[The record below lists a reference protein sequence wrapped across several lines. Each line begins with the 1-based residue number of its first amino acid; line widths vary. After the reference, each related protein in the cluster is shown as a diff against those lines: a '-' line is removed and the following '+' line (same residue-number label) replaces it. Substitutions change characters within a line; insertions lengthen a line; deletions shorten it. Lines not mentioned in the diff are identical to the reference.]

1 MISPTTYPGQPGLWI
16 DKWNKFTN
24 VSTVTSCFCSLIH
37 HRKQAQCGNSQQR
50 PHSQAVIPTVRS
62 PEINQPYPKLVRV
75 LQVKK
80 KNDSN
85 QHLLYPNTELLFTW
99 HHEGMQGISTPRIYL
114 GLTPQLPKGRGFQP
128 ISTCAPK
135 FMSLLWP
142 MWAPWSDRTIIHL
155 TTLDL
160 WRLPWKAEHTQMNW
174 PNPSL

>member
-114 GLTPQLPKGRGFQP
+114 GLTPQLPPVLPSSWVSYGLCEHHDQTELSFTSQPLICEGCLGRLNTHKWIGQTLVYNK
-128 ISTCAPK
+128 STN
-135 FMSLLWP
+135 
-142 MWAPWSDRTIIHL
+142 IVY
-155 TTLDL
+155 
-160 WRLPWKAEHTQMNW
+160 
-174 PNPSL
+174 